1 MTGFTAALRVETLKV
16 RRSVVPLV
24 TALAFSIAPLVG
36 GLFMYILADPERAR
50 QMGLIGQKAQLA
62 GGGSDW
68 AAYFGF
74 LAQAATIGG
83 FVLFA
88 FVVAW
93 VFGREFSDGTVRY
106 LLALPTSRAAIIA
119 AKLVVV
125 VAWCAALTA
134 LITVLGLAVGAAL
147 GLPGWAPSVAWH
159 GLAHVWL
166 GAALTVLIVLPL
178 ALLAGVGRGYLAP
191 LGFAMLALILAQ
203 IVGATGRGA
212 YFPWSIPALYAQVAG
227 SAGGGVT
234 AISFAIVAV
243 TGAAGAAGTFA
254 WWLYADFAR

>member
-1 MTGFTAALRVETLKV
+1 MTGFVAALRVETLKV

-50 QMGLIGQKAQLA
+50 GMGLIGQKAQIA

-68 AAYFGF
+68 PAYFGF
-74 LAQAATIGG
+74 LAQAATVGG

-125 VAWCAALTA
+125 VAWCA
-134 LITVLGLAVGAAL
+134 
-147 GLPGWAPSVAWH
+147 PS
-159 GLAHVWL
+159 
-166 GAALTVLIVLPL
+166 
-178 ALLAGVGRGYLAP
+178 R
-191 LGFAMLALILAQ
+191 
-203 IVGATGRGA
+203 R
-212 YFPWSIPALYAQVAG
+212 
-227 SAGGGVT
+227 
-234 AISFAIVAV
+234 
-243 TGAAGAAGTFA
+243 
-254 WWLYADFAR
+254 

>member
-1 MTGFTAALRVETLKV
+1 MSGFVAALRVEALKA

-50 QMGLIGQKAQLA
+50 RMGLIGQKAQIA
-62 GGGSDW
+62 GGASDW
-68 AAYFGF
+68 PAYFGF
-74 LAQAATIGG
+74 LAQAATVGG
-83 FVLFA
+83 FILFA

-106 LLALPTSRAAIIA
+106 LLALPTSRATIIA

-125 VAWCAALTA
+125 SVWCGALTA
-134 LITVLGLAVGAAL
+134 LITVLGFAAGAAL
-147 GLPGWAPSVAWH
+147 SLPGWSAEAIWP
-159 GLAHVWL
+159 GLAHIWA
-166 GAALTVLIVLPL
+166 GAGLTLLIVMPV

-203 IVGATGRGA
+203 VVGATGRGA

-234 AISFAIVAV
+234 ALSFAIVAV

-254 WWLYADFAR
+254 WWLYADFSR

>member
-1 MTGFTAALRVETLKV
+1 MTGLFPALRVESLKA
-16 RRSVVPLV
+16 RRSVVPLI

-36 GLFMYILADPERAR
+36 GIFMYILADPERAR
-50 QMGLIGQKAQLA
+50 RMGLIGQKAEIV
-62 GGGSDW
+62 GGNADW
-68 AAYFGF
+68 PGYFAL
-74 LAQAATIGG
+74 LAQATTVGG

-106 LLALPTSRAAIIA
+106 LLALPTSRATIIA

-125 VAWCAALTA
+125 AVWCAGLTA
-134 LITVLGLAVGAAL
+134 LVTLLGLAVGAAL
-147 GLPGWAPSVAWH
+147 ALPGWSADAAWQ
-159 GLAHVWL
+159 GLIHVWV
-166 GAALTVLIVLPL
+166 GAGLTLLIVAPM

-203 IVGATGRGA
+203 VVAATGRGA

-227 SAGGGVT
+227 SAGGGIT
-234 AISFAIVAV
+234 AVSFAIVAV
-243 TGAAGAAGTFA
+243 TGLAGAVATFA
-254 WWLYADFAR
+254 WWLLADFPR

>member
-1 MTGFTAALRVETLKV
+1 VTGFVAALRVEALKA

-50 QMGLIGQKAQLA
+50 SMGLIGQKAQIA

-68 AAYFGF
+68 PAFFGF
-74 LAQAATIGG
+74 LAQAATVGG

-125 VAWCAALTA
+125 SVWCAALTA
-134 LITVLGLAVGAAL
+134 LITLLGFAVGAAL
-147 GLPGWAPSVAWH
+147 SLPGWSAGAAWQ
-159 GLAHVWL
+159 GLAHIWL
-166 GAALTVLIVLPL
+166 GAGLTLLIVTPL

-203 IVGATGRGA
+203 VVGATGRGA

-227 SAGGGVT
+227 SADGGVT

-243 TGAAGAAGTFA
+243 TGAAGIAGTFA
-254 WWLYADFAR
+254 WWLYAEFSR

>member
-1 MTGFTAALRVETLKV
+1 MSGFAAALQVETLKV
-16 RRSVVPLV
+16 RRSFAPLF

-50 QMGLIGQKAQLA
+50 RMGLIGQKAQFA
-62 GGGSDW
+62 GGDSGW
-68 AAYFGF
+68 PAYFAF
-74 LAQAATIGG
+74 LAQAATVGG
-83 FVLFA
+83 FILFA
-88 FVVAW
+88 FVIAW

-106 LLALPTSRAAIIA
+106 LLALPTSRPAIIA

-125 VAWCAALTA
+125 SAWCAALTA
-134 LITVLGLAVGAAL
+134 LITAIGFAAGGAL
-147 GLPGWAPSVAWH
+147 ELPGWSAAVVLQ

-166 GAALTVLIVLPL
+166 GAGLTLLVVLPL

-203 IVGATGRGA
+203 VVAVTGRGE

-227 SAGGGVT
+227 SAGGGIT
-234 AISFAIVAV
+234 AVSFAIVAV
-243 TGAAGAAGTFA
+243 TGLAGAAGTFA
-254 WWLYADFAR
+254 WWLYADFPR